1 MPSLPV
7 LFLPC
12 VSALSPHF
20 QLLFPHWAIP
30 HLMLTQ
36 NVTFL
41 ITVTIN
47 ADRVL
52 LLLFWLVQI
61 KRWLPH
67 SPPVLPVA
75 QLQLSATMEYRTEHK
90 LIFALHLHYLS
101 EWKVSDLRD
110 SYYFVELYFLISPL
124 VQKDFRAFGNAK
136 THSIFYTSFCC

>member
-1 MPSLPV
+1 MASLPV

-20 QLLFPHWAIP
+20 QLVFPHWAIP

-41 ITVTIN
+41 ITLSIN
-47 ADRVL
+47 ADRIL

-61 KRWLPH
+61 KRWLSHP
-67 SPPVLPVA
+67 PPVLPVA
-75 QLQLSATMEYRTEHK
+75 QLQLPWNTGLSIS
-90 LIFALHLHYLS
+90 LFALHLHYLS
-101 EWKVSDLRD
+101 ARCQFAALRGC
-110 SYYFVELYFLISPL
+110 YYFVESYLLISPL

-136 THSIFYTSFCC
+136 THSIFSTSFCC